1 MVTGKISGL
10 LSLTLIASSAL
21 GFQIL
26 ATDAWLWTAAA
37 SHALGLAVFT
47 IFDLFLAATVLWKSK
62 FAILGLVLGLVELVA
77 MNVDMYIGA
86 PAGVP
91 QDAFRNYLQ
100 SNSAF
105 SVLLWIQPV
114 IIGIA
119 IVAFRFRSTTTLHK
133 KSGTSTPVKVSV

>member
-1 MVTGKISGL
+1 LVTGKISGL

-21 GFQIL
+21 GLQIL
-26 ATDAWLWTAAA
+26 ATDTWLWTAAT

-47 IFDLFLAATVLWKSK
+47 VFDLFLAATVLWKSK
-62 FAILGLVLGLVELVA
+62 LAILGLVLASVELAA
-77 MNVDMYIGA
+77 MTADMFVGA
-86 PAGVP
+86 PMGVP
-91 QDAFRNYLQ
+91 QAVFRNYLQ

-119 IVAFRFRSTTTLHK
+119 IVAFRFRSTTILDK
-133 KSGTSTPVKVSV
+133 KSGISTHVNVSA